1 MDLPQAPIFFAPFHY
16 FPKFMVYTERVALFP
31 ALLRHCRVNEE
42 EAMKQ
47 RESLFIV
54 VALSSLLS
62 VAGQVQA
69 APYSFSVD
77 RFEVTGQVAKVD
89 EFDDGVLVPDWVVV
103 NPTVMESGGVVT
115 LSSPGGIIG
124 PNEQETELV
133 TVFTSPFTVFD
144 GSGNFTGTSTWVTG
158 LPGVNLSYEM
168 TVNHNVPDGNG
179 GFLDEFFSIG
189 LTNLDAATAA
199 SLGAPAG
206 PLVFFARE
214 IGNDF
219 IDPQVL
225 AINPADVNGNILLRL
240 AFDDTNDLFSGAFSL
255 NGGTS
260 FQTFATPLSPTQGQT
275 DYQWALMAGAVPE
288 PETYAMMLAG
298 LGLVGFMA
306 RRRKALVA

>member
-1 MDLPQAPIFFAPFHY
+1 
-16 FPKFMVYTERVALFP
+16 
-31 ALLRHCRVNEE
+31 
-42 EAMKQ
+42 MKQ
-47 RESLFIV
+47 RESLFIA

-103 NPTVMESGGVVT
+103 NPTVTESGGVVT

-260 FQTFATPLSPTQGQT
+260 FQTFSTSLSPSVGQT
-275 DYQWALMAGAVPE
+275 DYQWALMAGSMVPE

>member
-1 MDLPQAPIFFAPFHY
+1 
-16 FPKFMVYTERVALFP
+16 
-31 ALLRHCRVNEE
+31 
-42 EAMKQ
+42 MKQ

-103 NPTVMESGGVVT
+103 NPTVTESGGVVT
-115 LSSPGGIIG
+115 LSSPGGIIA

-133 TVFTSPFTVFD
+133 TVFTSPFTVLD
-144 GSGNFTGTSTWVTG
+144 GSGDFAGTSTWVSG
-158 LPGVNLSYEM
+158 LPGVNLSFEM
-168 TVNHNVPDGNG
+168 TVNHNVPDGGG
-179 GFLDEFFSIG
+179 GFDDEFFSIG
-189 LTNLDAATAA
+189 FTNLDPATAA

-206 PLVFFARE
+206 PMVFFARE
-214 IGNDF
+214 LGGDF

-225 AINPADVNGNILLRL
+225 PIDPANVTGNILLQL
-240 AFDDTNDLFSGAFSL
+240 SFDDAANQFSGAFSL

-260 FQTFATPLSPTQGQT
+260 FQTFSTSLSPTQGQA
-275 DYQWALMAGAVPE
+275 DYQWALMAGAFAVPE

-306 RRRKALVA
+306 HRRKALDA